1 MPNIASNVTQN
12 MAEDATM
19 MIGYS
24 LVNKWL
30 NDQLKQFF
38 PDELDANGQPTMNI
52 AKEVLSGGAS
62 MLFMSLMMDVIRR
75 EEQFITWL
83 FAAAEVAIGIFWA
96 KNKVNVQN
104 IFNMMTGKRAK
115 GIKAKSL
122 FKQANETNDNQNTF
136 VTQIQLGV
144 QTIMQGRSQGHDV
157 ANTISASAQEQQLA
171 LSRESQNA
179 KFADRNNQAFQN
191 SIMLKTLT
199 GTFTTND
206 KLILQKIIGR
216 TNFSTVPLNV
226 EELNQVREFMI
237 IKDSNGKF
245 VGLTEAFTSLVNG
258 LGFLKH

>member
-1 MPNIASNVTQN
+1 MLNVATNVTQN

-30 NDQLKQFF
+30 NDQLTQFF
-38 PDELDANGQPTMNI
+38 PDEKDEKGQPTMNI

-83 FAAAEVAIGIFWA
+83 FSAGEVVIGILWA
-96 KNKVNVQN
+96 RNKGY
-104 IFNMMTGKRAK
+104 FDLMMGKLSGRK
-115 GIKAKSL
+115 GVKAKSL
-122 FKQANETNDNQNTF
+122 ARLASDNTDNQNTF
-136 VTQIQLGV
+136 VTQVQQGM

-171 LSRESQNA
+171 LSRESQNM

-226 EELNQVREFMI
+226 DELNQVREFMI

>member
-1 MPNIASNVTQN
+1 

-30 NDQLKQFF
+30 NDQLTQFF
-38 PDELDANGQPTMNI
+38 PNEVDEKGQPTMNI

-75 EEQFITWL
+75 EEQFISWL
-83 FAAAEVAIGIFWA
+83 FTAGETVIGILWA
-96 KNKVNVQN
+96 RNKVNVQN

-115 GIKAKSL
+115 GIKAKTL
-122 FKQANETNDNQNTF
+122 FKHATETNDNQNTF
-136 VTQIQLGV
+136 VTQVQQGM

-157 ANTISASAQEQQLA
+157 ANTISASASEQQLA
-171 LSRESQNA
+171 LSRESQNM

-191 SIMLKTLT
+191 SIMIKTIT
-199 GTFTTND
+199 GTFTIND
-206 KLILQKIIGR
+206 RLILQKIIGR
-216 TNFSTVPLNV
+216 SNFSQVPLNV
-226 EELNQVREFMI
+226 DELNQVREFMI
-237 IKDSNGKF
+237 VKDSNGKF